1 MHAGAASRVVVWRD
15 IRDMRVGSETG
26 AADCPGG
33 LGARLDWNTID
44 LVIALTAAFLSSIL
58 GALSGFG
65 AGILVM
71 PFLVPL
77 VGVKGVVPV
86 IAVAMLIANMARIWV
101 YRSNVRLDLLGS
113 LTLSI
118 IPGVFIGTYIYKSLP
133 VNFLAVFI
141 GVFLF
146 ASIAMRRL
154 LAGRSLKLGRGGLI
168 AGGFFFGV
176 LTGST
181 PGAGVLLIA
190 MLLGMGLTGPALVGT
205 DAVIGIFIS
214 VVRTGMFSLYD
225 LINWPELSLGI
236 AIGLATF
243 PGAFAARWMLTR
255 LSAAVHVS
263 IVEVMIM
270 LAGASFLW
278 RAWNA

>member
-1 MHAGAASRVVVWRD
+1 VAIRFDWRL
-15 IRDMRVGSETG
+15 S
-26 AADCPGG
+26 
-33 LGARLDWNTID
+33 LDWNTVD
-44 LVIALTAAFLSSIL
+44 LAIALSAAFFSSIL

-77 VGVKGVVPV
+77 VGIKGVVPV
-86 IAVAMLIANMARIWV
+86 MAVAMMIANIARVWV
-101 YRSNVRLDLLGS
+101 YRAHVRLDLLGT
-113 LTLSI
+113 LTVSV
-118 IPGVFIGTYIYKSLP
+118 IPGVFIGTYIYKIMP

-141 GVFLF
+141 GLFLF
-146 ASIAMRRL
+146 ASIALRRL
-154 LAGRSLKLGRGGLI
+154 LSGRSIELGRGRLI

-190 MLLGMGLTGPALVGT
+190 ILLGMGLGGPALVGT
-205 DAVIGIFIS
+205 DAVLGILIS
-214 VVRTGMFSLYD
+214 SVRTGMFSIYD
-225 LINWPELSLGI
+225 LINVPELTLGI

-243 PGAFAARWMLTR
+243 PGAFAARWMITR

-263 IVEVMIM
+263 IIEVMI
-270 LAGASFLW
+270 LFAGASFLW
-278 RAWNA
+278 RAWST